1 MLGVIFLGLTLQLL
15 SRERETVFLLI
26 VFTSVLLLFL
36 SGVLWPTFGMN
47 NFLHFLGGCFPSTWA
62 MQAFVRMNANGAT
75 LSDVSHE
82 YYMMWLLVVV
92 YFLMAFVGNKVAEY
106 KYRNCQKL

>member
-1 MLGVIFLGLTLQLL
+1 
-15 SRERETVFLLI
+15 
-26 VFTSVLLLFL
+26 
-36 SGVLWPTFGMN
+36 MN
-47 NFLHFLGGCFPSTWA
+47 NFLQFLGGCFPSTWA

>member
-1 MLGVIFLGLTLQLL
+1 
-15 SRERETVFLLI
+15 
-26 VFTSVLLLFL
+26 LLFL

-47 NFLHFLGGCFPSTWA
+47 RFLQFLGGCFPSTWA

-82 YYMMWLLVVV
+82 FYMMWLLVIV
-92 YFLMAFVGNKVAEY
+92 YFLTALIGNKVAEY
-106 KYRNCQKL
+106 KYRHKARL